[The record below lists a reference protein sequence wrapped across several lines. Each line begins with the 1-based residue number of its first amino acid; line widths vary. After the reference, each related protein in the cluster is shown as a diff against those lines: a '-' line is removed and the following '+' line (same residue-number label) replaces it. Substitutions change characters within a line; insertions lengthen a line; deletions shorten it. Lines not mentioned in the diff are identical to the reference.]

1 MAAALVSADQLAHF
15 RVDQVSD
22 GLPEDALPHL
32 VDLTRQPSLDG
43 KGAAFDQRLER
54 APAEPEL
61 HREVDDRQEL
71 DHPQIPAAQPVPR
84 LGRRGVPGDQC
95 PVQVE
100 ERADFGARWTRVDF
114 CRRPGEQRRRVAI
127 G

>member
-1 MAAALVSADQLAHF
+1 MRSPIWSTSRAGRPF
-15 RVDQVSD
+15 
-22 GLPEDALPHL
+22 
-32 VDLTRQPSLDG
+32 DG
-43 KGAAFDQRLER
+43 KGAAFDQGLEC

-61 HREVDDRQEL
+61 HRELHDRQEL

-84 LGRRGVPGDQC
+84 LGRGGVPGDQR

-100 ERADFGARWTRVDF
+100 ERADIRALRARVDF
-114 CRRPGEQRRRVAI
+114 RRRPEGPRRRVSTTPAAHVS